1 MGLFNKKIYF
11 NEVNSEMKP
20 NTQTEGMLTRLLKH
34 MGTFSSQYLTIVT
47 FAGIILGGY
56 KTFDKW
62 NHSNDK
68 MQEKVETVVQNQKSQ
83 RKIDSLLL
91 QGQIDLR
98 RDLEEHI
105 KNTEEFVRQL
115 KSLEKSYIKYISNDD
130 ALTKTDFLQYMEG
143 LSVDEKKNSS
153 GSIMK

>member
-1 MGLFNKKIYF
+1 MNT
-11 NEVNSEMKP
+11 
-20 NTQTEGMLTRLLKH
+20 NTQTEGALTRLLKH
-34 MGTFSSQYLTIVT
+34 IGTFSSQYLTIVT

-56 KTFDKW
+56 KTYDKW

-98 RDLEEHI
+98 KDLEEHI
-105 KNTEEFVRQL
+105 KNTEEFVKQL
-115 KSLEKSYIKYISNDD
+115 KSLKKSYIKYISNDN
-130 ALTKTDFLQYMEG
+130 ALTKKDFLEYMEG

-153 GSIMK
+153 GSMMKK

>member
-1 MGLFNKKIYF
+1 MNT
-11 NEVNSEMKP
+11 
-20 NTQTEGMLTRLLKH
+20 NTQTEGALTRLLKH
-34 MGTFSSQYLTIVT
+34 IGTFSSQYLTIVT

-56 KTFDKW
+56 KTYNKW

-98 RDLEEHI
+98 KDLEEHI
-105 KNTEEFVRQL
+105 KNTEEFVKQL
-115 KSLEKSYIKYISNDD
+115 KSLEKSYIKYISNDN
-130 ALTKTDFLQYMEG
+130 ALTKKDFLEYMEG

-153 GSIMK
+153 GSMMKK